1 MSEAKYAEK
10 LEDEIADLENE
21 IDQLGTKITDQCDEI
36 IGLELLVKEL
46 KEKITELESKVV
58 V

>member
-1 MSEAKYAEK
+1 MSEAKYTEK

-21 IDQLGTKITDQCDEI
+21 IDQLGVVITDQCDEI

-46 KEKITELESKVV
+46 KEKITELESKVAV
-58 V
+58 

>member
-21 IDQLGTKITDQCDEI
+21 IDQLGVVITDQCDEI

>member
-21 IDQLGTKITDQCDEI
+21 IDQLGVVITGQCDEI